1 MSLNMVKKIK
11 SIQNLLLLIGLVVI
25 TTAHALPED
34 KDKVM
39 NLAADSADLN
49 QEQHKGTY
57 LGKVKFDQGSTHL
70 RADSAI
76 TLGDDKN
83 KLDMAEAKGNKEKQA
98 HYWTKTAEDKPLL
111 HAHADLI
118 RYYPKK
124 NLIELIGNAKIS
136 QGLNSFSAPKISYDT
151 LKKQV
156 FSSKE
161 GEQRTTIII
170 YPEKKHD

>member
-1 MSLNMVKKIK
+1 MV
-11 SIQNLLLLIGLVVI
+11 NYLLLMALVFI
-25 TTAHALPED
+25 TPAYALPED
-34 KDKVM
+34 KDEIIH
-39 NLAADSADLN
+39 LSADSADLN
-49 QEQHKGTY
+49 QQQHKGIY
-57 LGKVKFDQGSTHL
+57 RGKVKFDQGTTHL
-70 RADSAI
+70 RADFAL
-76 TLGDDKN
+76 TLGDANN
-83 KLDMAEAKGNKEKQA
+83 KLEQAEARGNKEKQA

-111 HAHADLI
+111 HAYADLI

-124 NLIELIGNAKIS
+124 NRIELIGRASIS

-161 GEQRTTIII
+161 GKERTTIII